1 MKTFNKLIEKYK
13 KKKFQVGIIGIGY
26 VGLNLLL
33 QFSKKKIK
41 VIGFDQDK
49 KKLHLLKKNI
59 SPISYIKNS
68 QIKNKRKFVNFETDY
83 SKINNCDAVI
93 LCLPTPLKDKK
104 PDLSHIINSMKKITR
119 YLKKNQLLI
128 LESTTYPGT
137 TEEKIKPFIDKKFKI
152 GKNFFLGYS
161 PEREN
166 PGDESFSFSNVPK
179 ICSGYTLRCTQL
191 CLSLYSSIVKKVVPA
206 KTIKEAE
213 FAKLIENIYRSVNI
227 SMVNEMKMV
236 SHKIDIDI
244 HNVLNLANTKPFGFT
259 KFEPGPGIG
268 GHCIPIDPYYLYWK
282 AKQFNI
288 DAKFIKLAGITNENT
303 TKWVINN
310 FIKILR
316 KEKLKLNQT
325 KLLILGLSY
334 KKNIEDTRE
343 SASIKIIKKLN
354 NKLNLIDISE
364 PYLKS
369 NNNLLSENHK
379 FLKKYK
385 INNIH
390 LSKSKIKK
398 YDVVMILSDHDKF
411 NYNLIKKESKILIDT
426 RNRVFRDNKFYK
438 L

>member
-1 MKTFNKLIEKYK
+1 MTTFNKLIEKYK

-49 KKLHLLKKNI
+49 KKLHLLKNNI

-68 QIKNKRKFVNFETDY
+68 QIRSKRKFVNFETDY
-83 SKINNCDAVI
+83 SKISNCDVII
-93 LCLPTPLKDKK
+93 LCLPTPLKNKK
-104 PDLSHIINSMKKITR
+104 PDLSHIIKSMKKITR
-119 YLKKNQLLI
+119 YFKKNQFLV

-166 PGDESFSFSNVPK
+166 PGDKSFSFRNVPK
-179 ICSGYTLRCTQL
+179 ICSGYTFRCTKL
-191 CLSLYSSIVKKVVPA
+191 CLSLYSSIVKKVIPS

-236 SHKIDIDI
+236 SHKINIDI

-303 TKWVINN
+303 TKWVIDN
-310 FIKILR
+310 FIKILK
-316 KEKLKLNQT
+316 KEKLRLNQT